1 MNETFDQFSVE
12 ALQRELAHANQQIK
26 MYKALGQCLAQFS
39 VSFSESQQSMAAM
52 AGMMQIER
60 DTAKKAA
67 KVSASTQTTVQDIA
81 EKLQALS
88 QQSSA
93 TLANVDSLHQQSKQI
108 TDIIEFI
115 QQISAQTHLL
125 SMNAAVEAA
134 RAGEHGRGFAVV
146 AKEVQG
152 LSAKTDKATKEI
164 IPLVK
169 AIQSGASGVKQR
181 VDELSN
187 ESLEFSA
194 QGERMA
200 ANMGQTLDLT
210 HQMET
215 AISAT
220 ALRTFVELAK
230 LDHLI
235 FKFEIYKVLFELS
248 DKRADDLA
256 AHTSCRLGKWYYEGE
271 GKIMYSHLPGY
282 RDIEAPHKEVHAYGK
297 DALGFFADGNLRA
310 AVQAISNMEKASL
323 RVVRGLEKMAVSGS

>member
-1 MNETFDQFSVE
+1 MNETFEMISVE
-12 ALQRELAHANQQIK
+12 ALQKELALAKQQIK

-39 VSFSESQQSMAAM
+39 VSFGESQQSMAAM
-52 AGMMQIER
+52 AGTMQVER
-60 DTAKKAA
+60 DTAKRAA
-67 KVSASTQTTVQDIA
+67 SISSGTRDTVHEIA
-81 EKLQALS
+81 EKLQKLS
-88 QQSSA
+88 RQSSS
-93 TLANVDSLHQQSKQI
+93 TVSDVDALHQQSKQI

-146 AKEVQG
+146 AKEVQS

-169 AIQSGASGVKQR
+169 SIQAEASAVKNS
-181 VDELSN
+181 VDELSS
-187 ESLEFSA
+187 ESLEFSS

-200 ANMGQTLDLT
+200 QNMGQTLDMA
-210 HQMET
+210 HHMET

-235 FKFEIYKVLFELS
+235 FKFEIYKVFFGLS
-248 DKRADDLA
+248 HNTAQGLA
-256 AHTSCRLGKWYYEGE
+256 AHTTCRLGKWYYEGE
-271 GKIMYSHLPGY
+271 GKLMYSNLQGY
-282 RDIEAPHKEVHAYGK
+282 REIEAPHKEVHSFGK
-297 DALGFFADGNLRA
+297 EALALLALNNLRS
-310 AVQAISNMEKASL
+310 AVQAVSNMERASL
-323 RVVRGLEKMAVSGS
+323 RVVSGLEKMASSVQ

>member
-1 MNETFDQFSVE
+1 MSETIEQVTIKS
-12 ALQRELAHANQQIK
+12 LQRELAFAKQQIK
-26 MYKALGQCLAQFS
+26 MYQALGQCLAQFS
-39 VSFSESQQSMAAM
+39 ISFGESQQSMAAM
-52 AGMMQIER
+52 AGTMQTER

-67 KVSASTQTTVQDIA
+67 LVSAGTRNTVQDIA
-81 EKLQALS
+81 DKLHKLS

-93 TLANVDSLHQQSKQI
+93 TVSEVDALHQQSKQI

-146 AKEVQG
+146 AKEVQS
-152 LSAKTDKATKEI
+152 LSAKTDRATKEI

-169 AIQSGASGVKQR
+169 SIQAEARTVKAS

-187 ESLEFSA
+187 ESLEFSN

-200 ANMGQTLDLT
+200 ENMGQTLGLT

-235 FKFEIYKVLFELS
+235 FKFEIYKVFFALS
-248 DKRADDLA
+248 DKTAEDLA

-271 GKIMYSHLPGY
+271 GKVMYSHLAGY
-282 RDIEAPHKEVHAYGK
+282 RDIEGPHKEVHAFGK
-297 DALGFFADGNLRA
+297 EALVLFANGNLRS

-323 RVVRGLEKMAVSGS
+323 RVVRGLEKMALSGS